1 MSENQRL
8 KDALDYLKSI
18 GEINAWIDIGDKIS
32 ADKNRIAYLTKE
44 DGGILKGKET
54 AILKISYPD
63 INWDWVTSGL
73 GEMLTEDNNMVREG
87 EAEYSLREQKIF
99 KILAGTS
106 QLPEGE
112 QLSMLREE
120 FMKLQGERNK
130 LADKISG
137 VIDQLDNTSFWD
149 MLKGK

>member
-1 MSENQRL
+1 
-8 KDALDYLKSI
+8 
-18 GEINAWIDIGDKIS
+18 
-32 ADKNRIAYLTKE
+32 
-44 DGGILKGKET
+44 
-54 AILKISYPD
+54 
-63 INWDWVTSGL
+63 
-73 GEMLTEDNNMVREG
+73 MVREG